1 MSKKKTTVSSK
12 KKRKIIRLSIIL
24 AIVII
29 LVVGGILFIPKL
41 LDANNDTGTTLQ
53 KRTAEVSEGD
63 ITKSIGASAPIVS
76 SEKLSYKPESA
87 SEIVDILVEEG
98 SYAAAGDII
107 MTLDTSSTDSN
118 IQALEDEVDGKK
130 SQIEDKQDL
139 IEDKYISIDELR
151 EDITD
156 KKEDISDLN
165 ADISDIKDQIDDN
178 EATRAELIVTAP
190 IDGTIF
196 DINVSTGDTVSTSTV
211 FATVTD
217 PSSYEI
223 EMSFSS
229 DILEDSIQEVEVK
242 YLNNTFEGEILS
254 FAGYTYKDQFG
265 NELIDVVISF
275 TTDISL
281 TKESDLTAK
290 ISVGTKEF
298 RSVTEG
304 IPYFADTENIISE
317 VSGEILEL
325 FISEKQSVEQGDPI
339 AILAGES
346 IDNITDSLNSQ
357 IESLENQIDGLN
369 DQIDTYYSN
378 IDSYYEDIADLN
390 EDITAL
396 NEDIAEL
403 EDEIETVKEGY
414 EDANIKADFNGIV
427 TEINVSV
434 GDSVN
439 TNTSLFTLVSMDNPN
454 MVVAIDELDIA
465 EITDDLEVSVIIDA
479 LPATEATPITA
490 FVKSISLEGD
500 YQGGVTTYDVTVT
513 LAGDVEG
520 FRLGMNATA
529 TIFTSKSENTLYIP
543 IEAVTI
549 QNGRSFVYVE
559 DDSVVGAPV
568 SDIQSNVS
576 PDAEVMVGDTA
587 GIEGEGTSGGSGG
600 SGGRGNVDPSTMT
613 EEELAAFEARLAEK
627 GMTLEDVQEQS
638 DTAAEDASMDS
649 TALLDYYSGTRIVE
663 VTTGIYNALYIEILD
678 GLNAGDVVVLPP
690 LYTSTDNDSTEESGM
705 IGIPGITSG
714 TGGGSGTG
722 RPAGT
727 LPGGGK

>member
-1 MSKKKTTVSSK
+1 MSKMKTTVSSK

-24 AIVII
+24 AIVVI

-87 SEIVDILVEEG
+87 SEIVDILVEDG

-107 MTLDTSSTDSN
+107 MILDTSSTDSN

-139 IEDKYISIDELR
+139 VEDKYISIDELR

-178 EATRAELIVTAP
+178 EATRAELVVAAP

-196 DINVSTGDTVSTSTV
+196 DINVSIGDMVSTNTV
-211 FATVTD
+211 YATVTD

-229 DILEDSIQEVEVK
+229 DILEDSIQEVEVN

-265 NELIDVVISF
+265 KELIDVVIAF

-281 TKESDLTAK
+281 TKDSDLTAK
-290 ISVGTKEF
+290 ISAGEREF

-304 IPYFADTENIISE
+304 NPYFAATENITSE

-325 FISEKQSVEQGDPI
+325 FISEKQSVEQGDPV
-339 AILAGES
+339 AILDGEV
-346 IDNITDSLNSQ
+346 IDDKTDSLNSQ

-378 IDSYYEDIADLN
+378 IDSYYEDIADIN
-390 EDITAL
+390 EDITVL
-396 NEDIAEL
+396 NDDITEL
-403 EDEIETVKEGY
+403 DDEIETVKEGY

-427 TEINVSV
+427 TEINVNI

-465 EITDDLEVSVIIDA
+465 EITDNLEVSVIIDA
-479 LPATEATPITA
+479 LPATETTPITA
-490 FVKSISLEGD
+490 FVNSISLEGD

-513 LAGDVEG
+513 LTGDVEG

-559 DDSVVGAPV
+559 DDSVIGAPV
-568 SDIQSNVS
+568 SDIQSNVNA
-576 PDAEVMVGDTA
+576 DAMVGDATST
-587 GIEGEGTSGGSGG
+587 EGVGTSGGSGG
-600 SGGRGNVDPSTMT
+600 SGGRSNVDTSTMT
-613 EEELAAFEARLAEK
+613 EEELAAFKARLAEK
-627 GMTLEDVQEQS
+627 GMTLEDVQAQQDAATE
-638 DTAAEDASMDS
+638 DTATDS

-678 GLNAGDVVVLPP
+678 GLNVGDVVVLPP
-690 LYTSTDNDSTEESGM
+690 LYTSADTTSTEESGM
-705 IGIPGITSG
+705 IGIPGITG

-722 RPAGT
+722 RPAGS